1 MRKYHTSVNG
11 VALSSVIRRATQ
23 MIYSASATQRVNVST
38 LQVHGLEQRMM
49 KCPMESSRICPIQV
63 QVLQAPSF
71 PLATIN
77 GRIPNEIN
85 VVGPPKRRTCAQ
97 LRSARLPLART
108 RTPKN
113 LGTDHAQLAPNTH
126 SLSSPDEDYHDNEVS
141 RNFILLTPVKIGPQK
156 ASLYTNPNSAQQ
168 HSPPV
173 CLSANP
179 KPNQTTHGGQLTLS
193 PNSISPKIVN
203 NLSKSY
209 NMNHSDLTPRI
220 HPNQNS
226 LTTSKKNNPRI
237 TQLWKTT
244 KLHPPLSKPQATNQK
259 RKVPKLRLIFSQK
272 TEESC

>member
-1 MRKYHTSVNG
+1 MPNG
-11 VALSSVIRRATQ
+11 ILKDLSNPSPGSSSTQ
-23 MIYSASATQRVNVST
+23 FSAGNDQRQDTQRNQCSGTTQKEDMCTAEVSSPT
-38 LQVHGLEQRMM
+38 VSKDTQRTFG
-49 KCPMESSRICPIQV
+49 KDV
-63 QVLQAPSF
+63 QR
-71 PLATIN
+71 TI
-77 GRIPNEIN
+77 
-85 VVGPPKRRTCAQ
+85 
-97 LRSARLPLART
+97 
-108 RTPKN
+108 PKN